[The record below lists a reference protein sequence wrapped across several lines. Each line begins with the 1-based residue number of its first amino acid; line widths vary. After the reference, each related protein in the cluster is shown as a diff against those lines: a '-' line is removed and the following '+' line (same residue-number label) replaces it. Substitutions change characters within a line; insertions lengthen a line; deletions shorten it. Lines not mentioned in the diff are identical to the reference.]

1 VHIHRPRPAR
11 GVYRK
16 DPQMP
21 SIHARRTVAAL
32 VAAIA
37 AMAVLPVAAP
47 AAHHGPTKHHK
58 KDKAKH
64 KKKVATIHVHVDLGA
79 NAGGRGGD
87 PGDDYPARWRNAPQ
101 DSMFDNWR
109 EYNRECTSFA
119 AWALASRN
127 GFNMPFND
135 NAINWG
141 TRARALGYRV
151 DGNPAVGSIA
161 WSNAGRWGHVA
172 YVVDVSGA
180 NVSIEEYNHLGNGTY
195 TARTVPA
202 STFTGY
208 IHFADVT
215 PPAPAPPPVV
225 PAPPATT
232 GPIQGGSAT
241 PIQGGGTAPIQGGTT
256 APIQG
261 GSTPVQGESGGSGSS
276 APPPPPPVW
285 SEQEGHLGVNTFTNP
300 YNASGMGPRI
310 GAAQTVEVNCRVYA
324 PQIASA
330 NPDGWWYR
338 IHTGPWN
345 DAYYSPANTF
355 MNGDPWN
362 GPYTHNTD
370 FAVRVC

>member
-1 VHIHRPRPAR
+1 MPIKPAR
-11 GVYRK
+11 C
-16 DPQMP
+16 
-21 SIHARRTVAAL
+21 IVAAL
-32 VAAIA
+32 VAIVA
-37 AMAVLPVAAP
+37 AMAVSPVAAP
-47 AAHHGPTKHHK
+47 AAHHSPTKHHK
-58 KDKAKH
+58 KTKTKH
-64 KKKVATIHVHVDLGA
+64 KKKVAIVHVHVVLGGK
-79 NAGGRGGD
+79 AGGRGGD
-87 PGDDYPARWRNAPQ
+87 PGDDYPAKWRNAPQ
-101 DSMFDNWR
+101 DSMFDNWK

-151 DGNPAVGSIA
+151 DSSPAIGSIA
-161 WSNAGRWGHVA
+161 WSNVGKWGHVA
-172 YVVDVSGA
+172 YVVDVSGG

-202 STFTGY
+202 SAFTGY

-215 PPAPAPPPVV
+215 PPAPAPVV
-225 PAPPATT
+225 TAPPAST
-232 GPIQGGSAT
+232 GPIQGGS
-241 PIQGGGTAPIQGGTT
+241 TAPIQGGTT
-256 APIQG
+256 AP
-261 GSTPVQGESGGSGSS
+261 VQGQTGDSGSPTPAPSPTPPS
-276 APPPPPPVW
+276 APVW
-285 SEQEGHLGVNTFTNP
+285 AEQQGHLGVNTFTNP

-310 GAAQTVEVNCRVYA
+310 GAAQTVEVSCRVYA

-355 MNGDPWN
+355 MNGDPWG

-370 FAVRVC
+370 FAVRIC